1 MKRVIAASMNN
12 EALDELMSAVEDD
25 FDYVVSGLQKLDR
38 MGKEPSQKA
47 MQIAG
52 QLQQAIQATQAQIA
66 NLIK

>member
-1 MKRVIAASMNN
+1 MKRVIATSMNN

-47 MQIAG
+47 MQLAG

>member
-12 EALDELMSAVEDD
+12 EALDELVSAIEDD

-66 NLIK
+66 TLIK